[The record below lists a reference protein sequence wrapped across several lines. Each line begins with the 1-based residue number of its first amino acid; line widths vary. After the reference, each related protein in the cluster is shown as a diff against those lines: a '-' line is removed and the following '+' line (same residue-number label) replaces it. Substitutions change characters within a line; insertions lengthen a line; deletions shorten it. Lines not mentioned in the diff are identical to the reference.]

1 MGELKTV
8 PFNPTAAD
16 LTVERGDRLVQLLIV
31 RNAATEYEETE
42 DELSATDRGSK
53 GFGSSGV

>member
-1 MGELKTV
+1 M
-8 PFNPTAAD
+8 FNPTASD

-31 RNAATEYEETE
+31 RNAATEYQETE
-42 DELSATDRGSK
+42 DELSSTDRASR